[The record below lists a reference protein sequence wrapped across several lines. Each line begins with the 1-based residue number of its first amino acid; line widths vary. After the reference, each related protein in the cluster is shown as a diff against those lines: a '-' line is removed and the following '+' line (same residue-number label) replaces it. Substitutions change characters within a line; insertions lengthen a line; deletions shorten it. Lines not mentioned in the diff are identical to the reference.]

1 MPHPHEYLL
10 KEYALSIEK
19 LVPLTPEPIIAEAKK
34 LHETLSADEN
44 ASERQIRQALIYI
57 GKKEY
62 PYRKAYESLCASDEE
77 MRLQEAALKKI
88 DTEIVAKMK
97 PALDSGV
104 HLTDYVNSKLFEKD
118 LTSEERY
125 RVEQA
130 ILEAHDVIGKQCD
143 DRAKERAETYE
154 KLVADAKAEQEK
166 MQALIDGLRAMAE
179 RDPKWASEIIGKAD
193 QFEEGW
199 SIVER
204 DPSYDEIQKEIEN
217 WTAVF
222 EEAEDEIPPV

>member
-1 MPHPHEYLL
+1 MSHPHEYLL
-10 KEYALSIEK
+10 KEYAIAIER
-19 LVPLTPEPIIAEAKK
+19 LVPLTPEPIIEEAKK
-34 LHETLSADEN
+34 LYETLAADEN

-62 PYRKAYESLCASDEE
+62 PYSKAYEALCAGDEE
-77 MRLQEAALKKI
+77 TRLQAAALQKI
-88 DTEIVAKMK
+88 DAEIVGKMK

-104 HLTDYVNSKLFEKD
+104 HLTDYANSKLFEKD

-143 DRAKERAETYE
+143 DRARERAETYE
-154 KLVADAKAEQEK
+154 KLVADARAEQEK

-204 DPSYDEIQKEIEN
+204 DPSLEEIQKEIEN

-222 EEAEDEIPPV
+222 EEAEDEIPEV